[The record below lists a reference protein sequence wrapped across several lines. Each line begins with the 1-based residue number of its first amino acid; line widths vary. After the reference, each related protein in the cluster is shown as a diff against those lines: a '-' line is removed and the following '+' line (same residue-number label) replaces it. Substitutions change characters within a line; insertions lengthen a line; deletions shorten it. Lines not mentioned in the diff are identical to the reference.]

1 VALKLPQ
8 FQNRSGYRGAAI
20 VVFAAVMLAACGA
33 AQRDQAGAPPSS
45 PPGAAGNAAAAGAPT
60 TPPRPGDD
68 GRRAE
73 VRISDG
79 TLFVAEIADTPE
91 RWQRGYMNRPEVGQ
105 NEGMIFVFPYPEI
118 HLFWMK
124 NTLVPLDI
132 LWLDERLSI
141 VHLETQVPPCRKDP
155 CPNYGPARKVRFVL
169 ELRSGAAARH
179 GLKTGDTIAIAFPE
193 PVD

>member
-1 VALKLPQ
+1 VAWKSPQ
-8 FQNRSGYRGAAI
+8 FRTGSGCRAAAI
-20 VVFAAVMLAACGA
+20 AVFAAVVLAACGA
-33 AQRDQAGAPPSS
+33 AQRDQGGAPPASR
-45 PPGAAGNAAAAGAPT
+45 PGVAANAAAAG

-73 VRISDG
+73 VRIPDG
-79 TLFVAEIADTPE
+79 TRFVAEIADTPE

-105 NEGMIFVFPYPEI
+105 NEAMIFVFPYPEI

-169 ELRSGAAARH
+169 ELRGSTAARH
-179 GLKTGDTIAIAFPE
+179 GLKTGDSIAIAFPE
-193 PVD
+193 PMD

>member
-1 VALKLPQ
+1 MAA
-8 FQNRSGYRGAAI
+8 RSNVGFLEGRRVAAI
-20 VVFAAVMLAACGA
+20 LLTSSVVLAGCGA
-33 AQRDQAGAPPSS
+33 GPRDERGAPPA
-45 PPGAAGNAAAAGAPT
+45 PAERPAAPGAAA
-60 TPPRPGDD
+60 RPGDD

-73 VRISDG
+73 VRIPDG

-91 RWQRGYMNRPEVGQ
+91 RWQRGYMNRAEVGE
-105 NEGMIFVFPYPEI
+105 NEGMIFVFPYPEV
-118 HLFWMK
+118 HPFWMK

-141 VHLETQVPPCRKDP
+141 VHLEAMVPPCRKDP

-169 ELRSGAAARH
+169 ELRGGTAARH
-179 GLKTGDTIAIAFPE
+179 GLKPGDPIAIAFPE